1 MAGVNKGDEMKQSG
15 QGIDTEWL
23 LLMIQAKEMGL
34 SIEDVQ
40 SFLADRRTEQTQTSQ
55 VLLTGTAD

>member
-34 SIEDVQ
+34 SVEDVS
-40 SFLADRRTEQTQTSQ
+40 SFLANHRKEQTETSQ